1 MAVAIK
7 SITLHP
13 HCMKKF
19 VLILSLATAVAL
31 LSFSGNPPITKAA
44 LGKILFSEKMLSKDS
59 SVSCASCHIPQRGFA
74 DTLPFSRGIGG
85 KLTARNTPSVLNM
98 KFRPYFFWDGR
109 ASTLEQQALMPIQ
122 HPGEMGLPI
131 AEAVERLNASPYYR
145 QLFAQ
150 VFRQRANAQNLGAAF
165 AAFERTLETTNSRYD
180 DWADDKLKL
189 TASEERGRKLFT
201 GKKAKCF
208 DCHFTGDFTAD
219 EFRNIGLYNGME
231 LNDSGRYAI
240 TGKKEDLGKFKT
252 PGLRNVAVT
261 APYMHNGMFKTLE
274 EVVEYYDNPKRFVQ
288 GSINADSLLRKP
300 LGLTQQEKNDL
311 VAFMKTLTDRRFLHR
326 RGH

>member
-1 MAVAIK
+1 
-7 SITLHP
+7 
-13 HCMKKF
+13 MKQCI
-19 VLILSLATAVAL
+19 VILSLVTAAAL
-31 LSFSGNPPITKAA
+31 LSFSGNKPITKAA
-44 LGKILFSEKMLSKDS
+44 LGRILFSEKILSKDS
-59 SVSCASCHIPQRGFA
+59 SVSCASCHIPERGFA

-85 KLTARNTPSVLNM
+85 QLTSRNTPSVLNM
-98 KFRPYFFWDGR
+98 QFRPYFFWDGR
-109 ASTLEQQALMPIQ
+109 ATTLEQQALMPIQ
-122 HPGEMGLPI
+122 HPNEMGLPI
-131 AEAVERLNASPYYR
+131 AAAVQRLNASPYYR
-145 QLFAQ
+145 QLFMQ
-150 VFRQRANAQNLGAAF
+150 VFRQRPNAQNLGAAF

-180 DWADDKLKL
+180 DWADDKLRL

-219 EFRNIGLYNGME
+219 EFRNIGLFNGAD
-231 LNDSGRYAI
+231 LNDSGRAAI
-240 TGKKEDLGKFKT
+240 TGKREDLGKFKT

-274 EVVEYYDNPKRFVQ
+274 EVVEYYDNPQRFVQ

-311 VAFMKTLTDRRFLHR
+311 VAFMKTLTDRRFLPRHAR
-326 RGH
+326 R